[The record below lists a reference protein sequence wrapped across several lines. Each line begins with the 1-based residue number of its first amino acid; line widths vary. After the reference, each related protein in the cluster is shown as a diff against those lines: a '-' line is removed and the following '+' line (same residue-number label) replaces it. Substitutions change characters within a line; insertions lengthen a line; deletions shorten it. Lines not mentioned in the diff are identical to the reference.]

1 MNIFIDTSNSYI
13 IFVVFD
19 DDNVI
24 VSKTIKTNRNQ
35 AEIFFD
41 EYENFLKED
50 NLKID
55 DFNAFY
61 FGAGPGSFTGI
72 RVGLSIA
79 KALKVSGHDNVYT
92 INSLYLLVDDY
103 QNSKVAIDARG
114 NKSYYLELQD
124 EKETKYGLFN
134 NDDLNLEKAKT
145 YDNSLSKIPDNVIK
159 AINHGK
165 YSEKIESVYLKK
177 AF

>member
-19 DDNVI
+19 NDKVVVNKMI
-24 VSKTIKTNRNQ
+24 ETNRNQ
-35 AEIFFD
+35 AEIFID
-41 EYENFLKED
+41 EYEQFLKEND
-50 NLKID
+50 LKVS
-55 DFNAFY
+55 DFKAFY

-79 KALKVSGHDNVYT
+79 KALKASGYDNVYT
-92 INSLYLLVDDY
+92 INSLYLLVDNY

-114 NKSYYLELQD
+114 NKSYYLEIQN
-124 EKETKYGLFN
+124 EKETKHGLFN
-134 NDDLNLEKAKT
+134 NNDLSLENINT
-145 YDNSLSKIPDNVIK
+145 YENSLSKIPDNVTK

-165 YSEKIESVYLKK
+165 FSNKIESVYLKK